1 MELETVIADIAD
13 GIDANETAGVAAGA
27 TADAGN
33 EKVVARKLTK
43 DLLGCRGYLGE
54 LGPVDDRSKCA
65 VDIENDRG
73 LCRSL
78 T

>member
-1 MELETVIADIAD
+1 MELETVIAHVAD
-13 GIDANETAGVAAGA
+13 GIDANEPARVAAGA

-33 EKVVARKLTK
+33 EKVVARELTEG
-43 DLLGCRGYLGE
+43 LLGRGGNLGE
-54 LGPVDDRSKCA
+54 LGAIDDRSKCP

-73 LCRSL
+73 LRRSL